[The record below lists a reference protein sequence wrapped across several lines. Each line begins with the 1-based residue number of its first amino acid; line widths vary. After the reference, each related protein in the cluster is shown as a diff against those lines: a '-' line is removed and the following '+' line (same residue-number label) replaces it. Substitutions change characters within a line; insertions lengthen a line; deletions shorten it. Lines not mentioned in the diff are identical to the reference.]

1 MYLYVYTFAYTH
13 AHVYIYKWIIN
24 SIYPSKEVF
33 QNQAL
38 KFLLV
43 PFCHLAGEHIQLL
56 FVRRQETMLMTMARN
71 NSPECRDRLSCGKQV
86 LLTNFQRSF
95 LWRWLK
101 VAIPNCQPP
110 DFPWCT
116 AGMGTWLSNEQ
127 LFKIHLV
134 VQTHCGVFHML
145 AQHAVAGM
153 E

>member
-71 NSPECRDRLSCGKQV
+71 NSPECRDRLSCGETGTAHKFPEV
-86 LLTNFQRSF
+86 IFVE
-95 LWRWLK
+95 
-101 VAIPNCQPP
+101 VAQSSHSKLSA
-110 DFPWCT
+110 PWCT

-153 E
+153 K